1 MIKTMSGKQS
11 QKQSATYA
19 LKTYSK
25 RVLPKPAEA
34 THDLVG
40 NKKREKNYKNLK
52 NSEDNNRET
61 ITNEHD
67 KEIPKENIYLRKKG
81 RKLLIT

>member
-40 NKKREKNYKNLK
+40 NK
-52 NSEDNNRET
+52 
-61 ITNEHD
+61 I
-67 KEIPKENIYLRKKG
+67 
-81 RKLLIT
+81 